1 LADNCNKLQVDFRDH
16 SGPRPPARART
27 AADVRRRIAA
37 PPDAPAGIAKR
48 ASIAQVAC
56 PRQDPGDMTQQSFP
70 EVTIIGAGLVGALL
84 ATLLA
89 QRGFSVDVFERRP
102 DPRKA
107 GYAGGRS
114 INLALAERGLH
125 GLRMA
130 GLTDEV
136 MRLAVMMRGRM
147 VHHRD
152 GRAELLR
159 YGRDDSEV
167 IWSIS
172 RGGLNIALIDA
183 AQKAGARLHFDRRLT
198 AAEFGDQVVLRFH
211 DDSDDSAHEH
221 LTASVIGADGAGS
234 TLRAAMNAQT
244 TLGERIEELGHGY
257 KELEIPAKATAEGQG
272 PGAEQLQAS
281 HGTSGNHDTRPSALS
296 PQPSPFAIEPN
307 ALHIWP
313 RGNYMCIALPNA
325 EGSFTVTLFMPGQG
339 DPSFATV
346 STAAEARALF
356 ERDFADAL
364 PLIPDLEHDFAANPV
379 GVLSTLYLDRWH
391 LGGRALL
398 VGDAA
403 HAIVPFHGQGMNCG
417 FEDAVELAELLDA
430 HADDRAW
437 AFAEFE
443 RRRRPNAE
451 AIAAMALEN
460 YVEMRDSV
468 ADPGFLLR
476 RELGRVLAERH
487 PGRFVPRYSM
497 VTFTRLPYAQAFA
510 RGAIQDDLLRELT
523 QGRQRLD
530 EIDLAQADALVHARL
545 TPLPT

>member
-1 LADNCNKLQVDFRDH
+1 MNSRSRD
-16 SGPRPPARART
+16 
-27 AADVRRRIAA
+27 I
-37 PPDAPAGIAKR
+37 
-48 ASIAQVAC
+48 
-56 PRQDPGDMTQQSFP
+56 
-70 EVTIIGAGLVGALL
+70 TIIGAGLVGALL

-102 DPRKA
+102 DPRRE

-125 GLRMA
+125 GLRVA

-152 GRAELLR
+152 GHTELLR

-172 RGGLNIALIDA
+172 RGGLNIALLDA
-183 AQKAGARLHFDRRLT
+183 AHNAGARLHFDRRLT
-198 AAEFGDQVVLRFH
+198 AADFGEREVSLHFH
-211 DDSDDSAHEH
+211 DDTADSAHEH
-221 LTASVIGADGAGS
+221 AAASVIGADGAGS
-234 TLRAAMNAQT
+234 ALRAVMNAQT
-244 TLGERIEELGHGY
+244 PLGERIEELGHGY
-257 KELEIPAKATAEGQG
+257 KELEIPARGIRGQVHFSDHPGNTAAPVGKNE
-272 PGAEQLQAS
+272 P
-281 HGTSGNHDTRPSALS
+281 DAL
-296 PQPSPFAIEPN
+296 SPFAIERN

-346 STAAEARALF
+346 STGAEAHALF

-364 PLIPDLEHDFAANPV
+364 PLIPELEQDFESNPV

-391 LGGRALL
+391 LNGRALL

-417 FEDAVELAELLDA
+417 FEDAVELADLLDA
-430 HADDRAW
+430 HADDTAW
-437 AFAEFE
+437 TFAEFE

-468 ADPGFLLR
+468 ADAGFLLR
-476 RELGRVLAERH
+476 RELGRVLAERN
-487 PGRFVPRYSM
+487 PNRFVPRYSM
-497 VTFTRLPYAQAFA
+497 VTFTRMPYAQAFA
-510 RGAIQDDLLRELT
+510 RGAIQDGLLRELT
-523 QGRQRLD
+523 SGKQD
-530 EIDLAQADALVHARL
+530 INEIDLAHADALVQAQL
-545 TPLPT
+545 TLLE